1 MRYLLL
7 VIAITL
13 LCRLHGQEMPA
24 LSENSLPGI
33 TKITTR
39 QFGHDGLWGYINGGA
54 DLYLEYGFEKLVT
67 HQIIL
72 NGSEYKADI
81 YRMSSPEAAFG
92 IYSVFRFRCRQSGVL
107 HVHDCLTPYQYLA
120 AKGKYYLSV
129 SNTRG
134 SETEIQNSLAI
145 AGKILEQLENVDFMH
160 PAAFDS
166 DLLAP
171 HMDNLKLVSGPLG
184 LQNGYM
190 KWDRMFSGFTGFTAL
205 ILPLNIDESACV
217 IAHIHFESQESQQ
230 KFLDQN
236 QLVPANPSQLQPS
249 ESAGMYVFSEND
261 ALVIFEGKLSGA
273 AIEFLNSLR

>member
-7 VIAITL
+7 ATAGIL
-13 LCRLHGQEMPA
+13 LCQLHAQEMPA

-33 TKITTR
+33 TKITSR

-54 DLYLEYGFEKLVT
+54 DLYLEYGFEELIT

-72 NGSEYKADI
+72 DGSEYKADI

-92 IYSVFRFRCRQSGVL
+92 IFSVFRFRCRESGAL
-107 HVHDCLTPYQYLA
+107 HAHDCLTPYHYMA

-129 SNTRG
+129 SNTKG
-134 SETEIQNSLAI
+134 SEAEMQNCLAI
-145 AGKILEQLENVDFMH
+145 AGKILEQTENIDFLR
-160 PAAFDS
+160 PAVFAS

-171 HMDNLKLVSGPLG
+171 HIDNLKLVLGPLG

-190 KWDRMFSGFTGFTAL
+190 KWDRLFTGLSGFRAW
-205 ILPLNIDESACV
+205 ILPATLDDSAV
-217 IAHIHFESQESQQ
+217 VVAHIQFENHDLQQ

-236 QLVPANPSQLQPS
+236 QLIPVNPKNLTPTETS
-249 ESAGMYVFSEND
+249 GMYAFLEND
-261 ALVIFEGKLSGA
+261 ALVIFEGKLSGK
-273 AIEFLNSLR
+273 AIELLNSLR